1 LTTGSRRQLTRSLRS
16 SLKGK
21 FSIAEEQ
28 QHLDKWKKEAEAADL
43 KHQKHLQNNAA
54 KGYILVEKAL
64 LFAGA
69 PFIVFSLFRNY
80 NTLSSLKKENF
91 RLKIRQRYRLLLG
104 GIFVWLLVLWISLVL
119 SKH

>member
-1 LTTGSRRQLTRSLRS
+1 LTRSLRS

-69 PFIVFSLFRNY
+69 PFIVFSY
-80 NTLSSLKKENF
+80 SGTIIHS
-91 RLKIRQRYRLLLG
+91 Q
-104 GIFVWLLVLWISLVL
+104 V
-119 SKH
+119 